1 MSLGRMGTL
10 QEHIVVRIGTFP
22 KTFGGPDPERLLA
35 DGEKSLLNHV
45 VTAPKPGT
53 ANHFFVFR
61 EDITAHAKLN
71 DTARSQPEH
80 PGRRSERLQQCGDE
94 DIGIEHNP
102 DHWPDCGWSLRRARR
117 AAAISAS
124 ISSIE
129 R

>member
-53 ANHFFVFR
+53 ANHFFVSR
-61 EDITAHAKLN
+61 EPATLMAEYARITGYPELPPLWSFGYQQSHRTLASREEILGE
-71 DTARSQPEH
+71 AR
-80 PGRRSERLQQCGDE
+80 
-94 DIGIEHNP
+94 
-102 DHWPDCGWSLRRARR
+102 
-117 AAAISAS
+117 
-124 ISSIE
+124 
-129 R
+129 